1 LLNAELSN
9 TQARSLL
16 ILLIAL
22 ELGLAM
28 LIGVGLLAVGLG
40 SAAWILGGIAAGA
53 IVYLGYRQF
62 DPAIQLNRNA
72 RKAGQLIVGLSIGLS
87 LPPDHLSGFASESFL
102 LLGLPFF
109 LMAAGVAIGV
119 LYSRLEKVDLLTGLL
134 ATTPG
139 NIGVMASM
147 AADYGK
153 NTAVVSL
160 VQLMRFT
167 TVIFAMPLIANVALP
182 SASTRAVANF
192 VHQAFDVSW
201 RTFAAPSLLVMI
213 AVSIVHFAAK
223 LKVPLPAFLGAIVAG
238 LGVEFL
244 SLFNDALQVNFPI
257 VFNVVGQILLGVTIG
272 EYWGTNPRLH
282 LSTILRA
289 IVPVGL
295 MLLAGLIAA
304 ALIHQFTHLSWLSCL
319 LMAAPGGSPEMIAI
333 ALTLRQDPEI
343 ITIAHVI
350 RLLTINLSLP
360 ILLGFAAYQMAHQPS
375 DSSPCQTSK
384 SSSSR

>member
-1 LLNAELSN
+1 MLNAEPLN
-9 TQARSLL
+9 TQARSL

-22 ELGLAM
+22 ELSLAL

-53 IVYLGYRQF
+53 IVYFGYRQF
-62 DPAIQLNRNA
+62 DLAIQPNRNA

-87 LPPDHLSGFASESFL
+87 LPLNHLNDFAPQSL
-102 LLGLPFF
+102 ILLGLPIF
-109 LMAAGVAIGV
+109 LMAAGGAIGA
-119 LYSRLEKVDLLTGLL
+119 LYSRFEKVDLLTGLL

-153 NTAVVSL
+153 NTALVSL

-167 TVIFAMPLIANVALP
+167 TVIFTVPLIANVALP
-182 SASTRAVANF
+182 NASTHAVTNF
-192 VHQAFDVSW
+192 VYRAFNDSW
-201 RTFAAPSLLVMI
+201 QTFAVSSLMITI
-213 AVSIVHFAAK
+213 AVLVVHFATQI
-223 LKVPLPAFLGAIVAG
+223 KVPLAAFLGAIVVG
-238 LGVEFL
+238 LGFEFL
-244 SLFNDALQVNFPI
+244 SLFSDVFQVRFPI
-257 VFNVVGQILLGVTIG
+257 TLNAIGQILLGVTIG
-272 EYWGTNPRLH
+272 EYWGINPRLKF
-282 LSTILRA
+282 STIARA

-295 MLLAGLIAA
+295 MLMAGLSAA
-304 ALIHQFTHLSWLSCL
+304 ALIHYSTQLSWLSCL

-333 ALTLRQDPEI
+333 ALTLQQDPEI

-360 ILLGFAAYQMAHQPS
+360 ILLGFAAYQTVHQPS
-375 DSSPCQTSK
+375 DSSPCHTSK
-384 SSSSR
+384 SSSSK